1 MEALDDEYLLHDFV
15 VIFRLVLKLL
25 KFSDIFELFDQIVSE
40 AMPDHLCE
48 LLEVHEDEDLGETE
62 ESKHINQGCI
72 FWLQDTLHGT
82 DQWPSKDSQ
91 QVKDES
97 TPHVVHH
104 DLVEVDYVLTWVSRV
119 PIHHEKVNY
128 HVNYEEY
135 LHHEIQTFDVLVFG
149 LAKTGKEGSKVRGQ
163 HRENDDK
170 HI

>member
-97 TPHVVHH
+97 ASHVVHH
-104 DLVEVDYVLTWVSRV
+104 NLEDGGCEAVYLYLLVPTLRHPAAEISILFLNIIYL
-119 PIHHEKVNY
+119 NY
-128 HVNYEEY
+128 TET
-135 LHHEIQTFDVLVFG
+135 LPT
-149 LAKTGKEGSKVRGQ
+149 
-163 HRENDDK
+163 
-170 HI
+170 